1 MARAAHDAHFHFRQR
16 ELGRVAGDDDVG
28 EIGSV
33 TTNRTI
39 ELVGVSLTGSVGLLS
54 VAPRVVALTGVSATG
69 QIGTVIAVYWKIIDD
84 SQTANWQNISN
95 PQTPV
100 WSNVVDTQTPNWQ
113 EVVT

>member
-1 MARAAHDAHFHFRQR
+1 
-16 ELGRVAGDDDVG
+16 
-28 EIGSV
+28 
-33 TTNRTI
+33 
-39 ELVGVSLTGSVGLLS
+39 
-54 VAPRVVALTGVSATG
+54 VVALTGVSATG

-100 WSNVVDTQTPNWQ
+100 WSDVVDTQTPNWQ